1 MKGSLQSPWINRLNA
16 LSQTG
21 LTYTGIVFVE
31 SFMLAQQYGLG
42 ENNREVLLER
52 IRMATDTQKR
62 AAILLFD
69 DFCKAKGI

>member
-62 AAILLFD
+62 SAILLFD

>member
-1 MKGSLQSPWINRLNA
+1 MKNSLQSPWEGRLNA

-21 LTYTGIVFVE
+21 LTYAGIVFVE
-31 SFMLAQQYGLG
+31 SFMLAQHEGRG
-42 ENNREVLLER
+42 KNNRAVLLER

-69 DFCKAKGI
+69 DFCKAKGL